1 MIQVAEFALSAS
13 IHQHIDQG
21 EASLANAG
29 FELPGWWRPE
39 KMVAEWE
46 KGTGRT
52 AVDAARYAVLGQ
64 AKVSAIISVG
74 DFLFR
79 TGRIEDPRF
88 AAWGTLLP
96 SYVGLLEK
104 RAMAA
109 G

>member
-1 MIQVAEFALSAS
+1 MF
-13 IHQHIDQG
+13 HDQG
-21 EASLANAG
+21 EHSLADAG

-46 KGTGRT
+46 KGTGRS
-52 AVDAARYAVLGQ
+52 AVDVDRYAVLGQ

-79 TGRIEDPRF
+79 TGRIKDPRF
-88 AAWGTLLP
+88 EAWGTLLP
-96 SYVGLLEK
+96 SFVGLLEK